1 MMLSYITVKQYIE
14 RKTEMKIPYIT
25 DKMTRK
31 MARKLGTPNTGGIAV
46 TILGIIIYE
55 LAFTADTL
63 KNI

>member
-1 MMLSYITVKQYIE
+1 
-14 RKTEMKIPYIT
+14 MKIPYIT